1 MLNMDKKDLI
11 HAIEN
16 IEKDAKDKI
25 EWNLEFIYQ
34 DCVYHRGNPN
44 YELASA
50 YQLIAKQELNY
61 RKEGKVAR

>member
-25 EWNLEFIYQ
+25 EWNLEFIYV
-34 DCVYHRGNPN
+34 DACANRGHRHYG
-44 YELASA
+44 LATA
-50 YQLIAKQELNY
+50 YGLLAKAELNQ
-61 RKEGKVAR
+61 RKRLAE